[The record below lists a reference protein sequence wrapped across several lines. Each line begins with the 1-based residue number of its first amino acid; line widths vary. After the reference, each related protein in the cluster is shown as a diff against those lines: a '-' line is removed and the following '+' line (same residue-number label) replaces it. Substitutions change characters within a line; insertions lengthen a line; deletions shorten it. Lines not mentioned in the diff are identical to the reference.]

1 MVIGLDMVTT
11 WRAGDLN
18 YVALTYHLLSLNMM
32 ML

>member
-1 MVIGLDMVTT
+1 MVIGLDMVKT

-18 YVALTYHLLSLNMM
+18 YVALTYHLLSLHMM

>member
-1 MVIGLDMVTT
+1 MVLGLDMVKT